1 MRGFLAVPLGSLD
14 KMFPVLEQI
23 NREYERTAKSVS
35 PEQIHITL
43 RFFGNI
49 DDITASRI
57 TQAMEKINFQPF
69 RVRAE
74 SVGQFPSR
82 GLANV
87 LYIKVYSPEIY
98 VLEKTVSKA
107 LFLEGIPEEKKPF
120 VPHITISRFRKPAD
134 LKNIMVRFG
143 NEKFTDEV
151 CKRLIFF
158 KSELTSGGP
167 HYEIIKEIQLK

>member
-1 MRGFLAVPLGSLD
+1 MRGFIAVPLQSLD
-14 KMFPVLEQI
+14 KMSPLFEQI
-23 NREYERTAKSVS
+23 TREHEKTAKSVS
-35 PEQIHITL
+35 PDQIHITL

-49 DDITASRI
+49 DDTNASKI
-57 TQAMEKINFQPF
+57 SQVMERINFQPF

-98 VLEKTVSKA
+98 LLEKTISKA
-107 LFLEGIPEEKKPF
+107 LSLEGIPEEKKPF
-120 VPHITISRFRKPAD
+120 VPHITISRFRKPED

-143 NEKFTDEV
+143 NEKFTDEI
-151 CKRLIFF
+151 CNRLIFF
-158 KSELTSGGP
+158 KSELTSGGS
-167 HYEIIKEIQLK
+167 HYDIIKEIQLK